1 MPAKLNLIGH
11 VFGRLTVTN
20 QAPTQNGRTQW
31 VCTCECGNQLIVD
44 SHKLRKGTR
53 KSCGCLRVDHAI
65 ALGHQ
70 KKTHGQKNTRLYQS
84 WKSMKQRCTYEH
96 DIGFANYGG
105 RGIRIC
111 EEWLHSFE
119 TFRDWALSNGYG
131 EDLTLDRID
140 LNGDYSP
147 TNCRWASPKEQARN
161 RRSNVLYKGKCLA
174 QWAEENGIRTDTLN
188 FRLRAGWPIEKALST
203 PVAKHTKRQ

>member
-1 MPAKLNLIGH
+1 MGLH
-11 VFGRLTVTN
+11 
-20 QAPTQNGRTQW
+20 
-31 VCTCECGNQLIVD
+31 
-44 SHKLRKGTR
+44 
-53 KSCGCLRVDHAI
+53 LRVRQSTHRRLPQTPEGNAKVLWMSASRSCDCSRAPEENARPKEHASLPVMEKHETAMHI
-65 ALGHQ
+65 RARH
-70 KKTHGQKNTRLYQS
+70 RLCKL
-84 WKSMKQRCTYEH
+84 WRP
-96 DIGFANYGG
+96 
-105 RGIRIC
+105 GIRIC

-147 TNCRWASPKEQARN
+147 LNCRWASPKEQARN